1 MYRETLF
8 FNFNRGKNYEII
20 ILRVQLIVVEK
31 YFWPQP
37 NIKLLKQQS
46 KAH

>member
-1 MYRETLF
+1 ML
-8 FNFNRGKNYEII
+8 
-20 ILRVQLIVVEK
+20 ILRVELIIVEK

-46 KAH
+46 KGH